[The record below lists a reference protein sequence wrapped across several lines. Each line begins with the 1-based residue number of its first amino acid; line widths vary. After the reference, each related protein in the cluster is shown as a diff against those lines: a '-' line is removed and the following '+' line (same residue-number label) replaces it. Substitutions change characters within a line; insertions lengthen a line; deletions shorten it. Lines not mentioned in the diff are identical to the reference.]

1 MAIFRNTPALPEST
15 LGNSDTLAANSGSL
29 GSRIQ
34 AGGSAMVER
43 ATRIYKENPKLV
55 GGAALI
61 ASALLLNRL
70 RRPPAP

>member
-1 MAIFRNTPALPEST
+1 MRLFRNTPAPPEST
-15 LGNSDTLAANSGSL
+15 LGRSDTLPANGGSL

-34 AGGSAMVER
+34 AGSSAVVDR

-70 RRPPAP
+70 RRPVR

>member
-1 MAIFRNTPALPEST
+1 MGIFRNTPARPEST
-15 LGNSDTLAANSGSL
+15 LGRSDTLPAETGSL

-34 AGGSAMVER
+34 AGSSAIVDR
-43 ATRIYKENPKLV
+43 ATQIYKENPKLV

-70 RRPPAP
+70 RRPAR